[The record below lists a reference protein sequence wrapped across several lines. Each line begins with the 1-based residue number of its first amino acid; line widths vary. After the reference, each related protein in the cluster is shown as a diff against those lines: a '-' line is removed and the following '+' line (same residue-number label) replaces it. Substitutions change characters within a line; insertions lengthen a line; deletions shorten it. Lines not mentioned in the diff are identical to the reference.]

1 MLVIIALF
9 LNFAIAQTDSE
20 KIQVCLNALYKDQ
33 IKFIRS
39 SGHFAAHVNLL
50 ENSEKEACFGVHLK
64 MSRQTIRDFK
74 ITGTMNDKVLQIN
87 QNKKIL
93 EMDPLK

>member
-1 MLVIIALF
+1 MLSVL
-9 LNFAIAQTDSE
+9 LNFAFSQTDSE
-20 KIQVCLNALYKDQ
+20 KIQTCLNALYKDQ

-50 ENSEKEACFGVHLK
+50 ENSEKEACFGVQLK

-74 ITGTMNDKVLQIN
+74 ITGSMNDKVWQIN
-87 QNKKIL
+87 QNKKFL
-93 EMDPLK
+93 EMDQQK